1 MDRPDYVT
9 QAQFESVAAK
19 GRRRPRPV
27 SSETPPSA
35 SADDNGWNR
44 ATPRNDKKLRF
55 TLTRFSNI
63 KPLDGEDY
71 CVKGFLPRSGLAVVW
86 GPPKCG
92 KSFWAFDLL
101 MHVALGWRYRGR
113 RVRQGP
119 VVYVCLEGAEG
130 FRKRADAFR
139 QTKLANREDDPPF
152 FLTTAPLS
160 LAADRQALVADIK
173 RQAGEDPAAVC
184 IDTLNRSL
192 AGSESSDEDMAA
204 YIRAADAIRDAFGC
218 LVVIIH
224 HCGHNGERPRG
235 HSSLMGGL
243 DVQIGVRRDTAGN
256 VVAELELAKDG
267 EVGLAFVSRLE
278 PVELG
283 RDKEDDPVTSC
294 VIEAVEGSEA
304 KVATRPRRL
313 SKGAQIALRALL
325 DAIGEFGEIPPASN
339 HIPANVRTVSL
350 QRWRERALAISLC
363 SSDEER
369 AKRLA
374 FQRASEALV
383 AAKEVAIWQTHAW
396 LA

>member
-1 MDRPDYVT
+1 MSDDLTARSAVAWRAERDRANPL
-9 QAQFESVAAK
+9 
-19 GRRRPRPV
+19 
-27 SSETPPSA
+27 TPPTSGFIA
-35 SADDNGWNR
+35 GRQNKEK
-44 ATPRNDKKLRF
+44 PPRF
-55 TLTRFSNI
+55 TLTRFADI

-119 VVYVCLEGAEG
+119 VVYVCLEGAQG
-130 FRKRADAFR
+130 FRRRAEAFR
-139 QTKLANREDDPPF
+139 QAKLAESGEDDPPF

-160 LAADRQALVADIK
+160 LAADRHALIGDIK
-173 RQAGEDPAAVC
+173 RQLGEDIPAAVC

-192 AGSESSDEDMAA
+192 AGSESSDEDMGA
-204 YIRAADAIRDAFGC
+204 YIRAADGIRDAFGC
-218 LVVIIH
+218 LVVIVH

-243 DVQIGVRRDTAGN
+243 DVQIGVRRDAAGN

-278 PVELG
+278 SVELG

-294 VIEAVEGSEA
+294 IVIAADGGEV
-304 KVATRPRRL
+304 KVAAKPGKL
-313 SKGAQIALRALL
+313 SKGAVITLRALHE
-325 DAIGEFGEIPPASN
+325 AVGESGEIPPASN
-339 HIPANVRTVSL
+339 HIPPNVRTVSVDK
-350 QRWRERALAISLC
+350 WREMALARGLC
-363 SSDEER
+363 SSDESR
-369 AKRLA
+369 ARRKA
-374 FQRASEALV
+374 FKESSEALI
-383 AAKEVAIWQTHAW
+383 AANEAAVWEPHAW
-396 LA
+396 LAR